1 MVVSD
6 IGHCHRCV
14 DDGGGEVVVVV
25 VVARWWLHGG
35 RGCVVN
41 TGGGVRWSCGHVD
54 NRGGRRV
61 VVVTSSTQAV
71 GWSLLSM
78 EVLG

>member
-25 VVARWWLHGG
+25 V
-35 RGCVVN
+35 
-41 TGGGVRWSCGHVD
+41 
-54 NRGGRRV
+54 
-61 VVVTSSTQAV
+61 SSTQVV
-71 GWSLLSM
+71 G
-78 EVLG
+78 